1 MCGIDID
8 LFQKLDFIEFRQEL
22 LFRNTDLDRLI
33 FENKFTRLEYEELL
47 QLMDMFNKNMIG
59 NVNKDEFEST
69 VLNVIQS
76 RNEDL
81 PKMLAYEFYKQNKYI
96 NVFSNLY

>member
-33 FENKFTRLEYEELL
+33 FENKFTRLQYEEIV
-47 QLMDMFNKNMIG
+47 QLMDMFNNKEDIT
-59 NVNKDEFEST
+59 KDEFENTILT
-69 VLNVIQS
+69 VLRTDNK
-76 RNEDL
+76 DL
-81 PKMLAYEFYKQNKYI
+81 PMKIAYSFLKQNKYI
-96 NVFSNLY
+96 KIISNLY